1 MFRGIVV
8 ITGASSGFGLLA
20 SVALAKEG
28 YQVIAGVRNIGNSC
42 NLVSAAREAKVET
55 SIDIVTLDI
64 TDENSIKE
72 AERYVI
78 ERYGSVDLLINNAGV
93 AVGGFVEEITSEEWE
108 RQFSTNVLGLI
119 AVTRAFLP
127 HMRKRR
133 KGTIINMSSI
143 SGQIGFPGLAP
154 YAASKH
160 AVEGFS
166 EALRLEMLPHNVYI
180 CMIEPGSYK
189 TDIWQKSRD
198 QIKLTL
204 ESPYADQMH
213 ALNEQVNRIIEQAP
227 PPDEVIQRIIQ
238 IAKHPAPKLRY
249 PVGRN
254 IRATILWKHLLPW
267 SWLEKIILWQLRS
280 RR

>member
-1 MFRGIVV
+1 MFHPIVV

-28 YQVIAGVRNIGNSC
+28 YQVIAAVRNIGNSS

-72 AERYVI
+72 AEHYVM

-93 AVGGFVEEITSEEWE
+93 AVGGFVEEITSTEWE

-166 EALRLEMLPHNVYI
+166 EALRLEMLPHNVYV
-180 CMIEPGSYK
+180 CMIEPDSYK

-198 QIKLTL
+198 QIRLTPD
-204 ESPYADQMH
+204 SPYAEQMR
-213 ALNEQVNRIIEQAP
+213 ALNDQVDRIIEQAP
-227 PPDEVIQRIIQ
+227 PPDEVIERIIQ

-254 IRATILWKHLLPW
+254 IRATLFWKHLLPW
-267 SWLEKIILWQLRS
+267 SWLEKLILWNLRL

>member
-1 MFRGIVV
+1 MNRPIVV

-20 SVALAKEG
+20 SAALAKEG
-28 YQVIAGVRNIGNSC
+28 YQVIATMRNIRNC
-42 NLVSAAREAKVET
+42 DALLNAAREAKAEA
-55 SIDIVTLDI
+55 SIDIVPLDI
-64 TDENSIKE
+64 TDETSIKE
-72 AERYVI
+72 AADYVI

-93 AVGGFVEEITSEEWE
+93 AVGGFVEEIPSAEWE

-127 HMRKRR
+127 HMRKQR

-166 EALRLEMLPHNVYI
+166 EALRLEMLPHNVYV

-189 TDIWQKSRD
+189 TDIWKKSRG
-198 QIKLTL
+198 QISLRAD
-204 ESPYADQMH
+204 SPYAEQMQ
-213 ALNEQVNRIIEQAP
+213 ALNEQVDRIIEQAP
-227 PPDEVIQRIIQ
+227 SPDEVIERILQ
-238 IAKHPAPKLRY
+238 IARHPAPKLRY

-254 IRATILWKHLLPW
+254 MRTTLFLKHLLPW
-267 SWLEKIILWQLRS
+267 SWLEKLILRQLRLRS
-280 RR
+280 